1 MSIKKLFSSTDKSRN
16 YLADTNQKDAFT
28 DVESKRNVEA
38 LSEKQETFVPQ
49 VDYAK
54 PENFVKYGSAY
65 LYYESAVDRIL
76 DFYPYDGSDAELNE
90 FYNKSLDI
98 EKYIFNDLYPR
109 THGYVKLSADG
120 WGNLDGSI
128 IRGYGKPDSLEY
140 ITFKGGPGTASGDT
154 YAALSP
160 NPMSSKFQYSNIY
173 DTDIYQTEGLPSDY
187 GQGTRESNLK
197 CDFDKG
203 VTIEFWLT
211 TGSFIPL
218 AKTEKQ
224 VIVDIWNNELTSST
238 DYGRITLALNSAVT
252 GDNSPFIITA
262 QGATSGSGFTS
273 ASIGSG
279 ISRDTLQSWH
289 HYAVTLYNSS
299 SQLRLSFM

>member
-98 EKYIFNDLYPR
+98 EKYIFN
-109 THGYVKLSADG
+109 
-120 WGNLDGSI
+120 
-128 IRGYGKPDSLEY
+128 
-140 ITFKGGPGTASGDT
+140 
-154 YAALSP
+154 
-160 NPMSSKFQYSNIY
+160 
-173 DTDIYQTEGLPSDY
+173 
-187 GQGTRESNLK
+187 
-197 CDFDKG
+197 
-203 VTIEFWLT
+203 
-211 TGSFIPL
+211 
-218 AKTEKQ
+218 
-224 VIVDIWNNELTSST
+224 
-238 DYGRITLALNSAVT
+238 
-252 GDNSPFIITA
+252 
-262 QGATSGSGFTS
+262 GFP
-273 ASIGSG
+273 
-279 ISRDTLQSWH
+279 
-289 HYAVTLYNSS
+289 
-299 SQLRLSFM
+299 